1 MIGNLFFKIL
11 YQPLFNAL
19 IYLYQNFSFWDL
31 GVAIILLTLVIRIIL
46 FPLFYKGAKDQSI
59 MQRLA
64 PKIKEIQ
71 TSHKDNKEMQ
81 AQALLALYKEHKVNP
96 FSGFLLLLVQL
107 PILWALYRVFL
118 NEFSP
123 DSFSALYSFILAPE
137 SINRNFLG
145 MFDLASRSA
154 VIALIASLFQYLQG
168 KISLIKSSK
177 PLAEQSPM
185 ERMGR
190 QMMFM
195 GPVMTFAVLYFFN
208 LPSAVGIYWM
218 TTAAFSLI
226 QQVVINKKLNVKK
239 MEREEVKEIIEEE
252 KIRHSGSVPKIGFPK
267 ELLENK
273 KNGRN
278 KKQTQ

>member
-1 MIGNLFFKIL
+1 MIGNLFFTIL

-19 IYLYQNFSFWDL
+19 IWLYQNFSFGDL
-31 GVAIILLTLVIRIIL
+31 GVAIILLTLIIRIIL

-71 TSHKDNKEMQ
+71 TSHKNNKEMQ

-118 NEFSP
+118 NEFSA
-123 DSFSALYSFILAPE
+123 DSFSALYSFIIAPE
-137 SINRNFLG
+137 SMNANFLG

-154 VIALIASLFQYLQG
+154 VIALIAAVLQYLQG
-168 KISLIKSSK
+168 KISLIKSNK

-218 TTAAFSLI
+218 TTAVFSLV
-226 QQVVINKKLNVKK
+226 QQVVINRKLNMKKLEK
-239 MEREEVKEIIEEE
+239 EEEKEIIEEE
-252 KIRHSGSVPKIGFPK
+252 KIRHPGSAPKVGFPK

-273 KNGRN
+273 KDA
-278 KKQTQ
+278 Q